1 MFSPLKI
8 LTPTMGV
15 EESVAALNQAD
26 TAIGEIAKQLRPFVT
41 QLSDD
46 DPEKKAQ
53 AQAVVALT
61 IGTLRYMG
69 ARLHGKDEGRRP
81 DDPLRQEL
89 DQMRKILVA
98 LEKKRK
104 RKRTDD
110 EDKKDEDTGKSLD
123 GKQSR
128 EEQKDNDKK
137 YDGKK
142 KRKAS
147 KGKVIDK
154 SASDR
159 MVKSALGLPKRGNNS
174 LMEGEDATPPKRKK
188 RRKTQ

>member
-1 MFSPLKI
+1 
-8 LTPTMGV
+8 MGV

-104 RKRTDD
+104 RKRT
-110 EDKKDEDTGKSLD
+110 EDTGKSLD